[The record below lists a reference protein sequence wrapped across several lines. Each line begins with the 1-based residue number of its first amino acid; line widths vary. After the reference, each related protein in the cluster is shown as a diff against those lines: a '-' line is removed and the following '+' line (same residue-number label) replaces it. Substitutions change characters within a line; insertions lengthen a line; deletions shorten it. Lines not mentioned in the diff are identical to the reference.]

1 MTSERPCLV
10 SALGVLGSVCDTP
23 PRFGGAGA
31 HQGPRRWESSVAI
44 GASAPAEPG
53 ATRLTLWPHSFVF
66 FFLISLCNP
75 LNTEKPFSA
84 AAKPGGILGPT
95 HVTRPSALL
104 QAEGG
109 GGPPPRPLFRYHL
122 PPGGP
127 TGQRLRGLGSHTARV
142 VPASCPRAPLWLLP
156 RTGGGGGRWP
166 TGPLPQHCVPEGPGK
181 GPTRGEDS
189 SASEEGGDPKGAG
202 AREGA
207 VGWVRPGRGLSPH
220 RPVGSFQQ
228 LQPLPGQVGP
238 GGWGVE
244 AGEGVLP
251 AQPRSHAPAGPPAPQ
266 PRRAA
271 QPGHRAAGQ
280 AEAAEEGAGVL
291 HVLQPLR
298 QVQPRRAL
306 PLHPRPREGGRVH
319 QVTAGASRAGGPRL
333 WPQQRL
339 TPSSPSAQVR
349 PGHVQ
354 ED

>member
-1 MTSERPCLV
+1 MFFLNFPLQPFKYGKTILGCSKARWHPRTYSCHTS
-10 SALGVLGSVCDTP
+10 LGSAPGRGRWRP
-23 PRFGGAGA
+23 PT
-31 HQGPRRWESSVAI
+31 
-44 GASAPAEPG
+44 APAVPVPPASRRAHRPAAAWPWEPHGPCGPCVLSPG
-53 ATRLTLWPHSFVF
+53 A
-66 FFLISLCNP
+66 
-75 LNTEKPFSA
+75 
-84 AAKPGGILGPT
+84 
-95 HVTRPSALL
+95 
-104 QAEGG
+104 
-109 GGPPPRPLFRYHL
+109 
-122 PPGGP
+122 
-127 TGQRLRGLGSHTARV
+127 
-142 VPASCPRAPLWLLP
+142 APLWLLP
-156 RTGGGGGRWP
+156 RTGGGGGRRP

-189 SASEEGGDPKGAG
+189 SASAEGGDPKGAG